1 MTNQELIAAL
11 AKRLSWTQR
20 QTSEVLEATVSIIN
34 SNLEENN
41 SVNIQGFG
49 LFETK
54 KKAERI
60 SVNPVSKQ
68 RFLVPPKI
76 TLSFRPGQT
85 IKENLKKLE
94 ISAGCRIAQII

>member
-68 RFLVPPKI
+68 RFLIPPKI

-94 ISAGCRIAQII
+94 INE

>member
-1 MTNQELIAAL
+1 MTNQELIASL
-11 AKRLSWTQR
+11 AKRLGWTQR
-20 QTSEVLEATVSIIN
+20 QTTEMLESAVSVIN
-34 SNLEENN
+34 SHLEEGN

-54 KKAERI
+54 KKGERI

-76 TLSFRPGQT
+76 SLAFRPGQS
-85 IKENLKKLE
+85 IKDNLKKLKVDE
-94 ISAGCRIAQII
+94 

>member
-11 AKRLSWTQR
+11 SKRLGWTQR
-20 QTSEVLEATVSIIN
+20 QTSEVLETTVTIIN
-34 SNLEENN
+34 SSLEN
-41 SVNIQGFG
+41 SKSINIQGFG

-54 KKAERI
+54 KKGERI

-76 TLSFRPGQT
+76 SVAFRPGQT
-85 IKENLKKLE
+85 IKDNLKKLE
-94 ISAGCRIAQII
+94 VNE

>member
-1 MTNQELIAAL
+1 MTNQELVAAL

-20 QTSEVLEATVSIIN
+20 QTSEMLEATVSVIN
-34 SNLEENN
+34 TNLEENN
-41 SVNIQGFG
+41 SINIQGFG

-54 KKAERI
+54 KKGERI

-76 TLSFRPGQT
+76 SLTFRPGQT

-94 ISAGCRIAQII
+94 VNE

>member
-94 ISAGCRIAQII
+94 RNE

>member
-85 IKENLKKLE
+85 IKENLKNLK
-94 ISAGCRIAQII
+94 

>member
-20 QTSEVLEATVSIIN
+20 QTSEGLEATVSIIN

-94 ISAGCRIAQII
+94 INE

>member
-1 MTNQELIAAL
+1 MTNQELVAAL
-11 AKRLSWTQR
+11 AKRLGWTQR
-20 QTSEVLEATVSIIN
+20 QTADMLDATVSVIN
-34 SNLEENN
+34 TSLEDGN

-54 KKAERI
+54 KKSERI

-68 RFLVPPKI
+68 RFLIPPKI
-76 TLSFRPGQT
+76 SLAFRPGQT

-94 ISAGCRIAQII
+94 VNE

>member
-85 IKENLKKLE
+85 IKENFKKLE
-94 ISAGCRIAQII
+94 INE

>member
-94 ISAGCRIAQII
+94 IND